1 MKRRKTIALY
11 LLCFAAM
18 VPVFLSAAFLGG
30 RLLIRIVMIKSL
42 ESENVITLKLEP
54 SQIRWYKKNH
64 ELIIDGKMFDVK
76 SMAQQNGYLVVTGLF
91 DDMETEMNALLE
103 KNHDP
108 GSRDSKSTHS
118 IYQVCLGIIGI
129 KAQNPGSIS
138 ALNNI
143 QPSYQIPA
151 DQFQLYDTDIIPTS
165 PPPEC

>member
-1 MKRRKTIALY
+1 MKRRRTIALY

-42 ESENVITLKLEP
+42 ESEKVITLKLDP

-64 ELIIDGKMFDVK
+64 ELMIDGKMFDVK

-91 DDMETEMNALLE
+91 DEMETEMNALLE

-108 GSRDSKSTHS
+108 DNRNSKSQHA
-118 IYQVCLGIIGI
+118 IYQVCLGIIAV
-129 KAQNPGSIS
+129 KSQTSWSMS
-138 ALNNI
+138 ALAVK
-143 QPSYQIPA
+143 QQTYPLPA
-151 DQFQLYDTDIIPTS
+151 DQFQLTDIAILPTS
-165 PPPEC
+165 PPPES